1 MLGLNIFLCI
11 FAIKYY
17 DMSKQVLT
25 SEQMEEL
32 GKMGVDLRSASCY
45 MRPNTDTQV
54 HWGKCTEP
62 YSVPLFTIDDV
73 LSMLPEKIEH
83 PTDDYYLNLQ
93 RSYGYWSAS
102 YSAYVKNGVVDLTYM
117 EDHELIDALYNLL
130 LWYLDF
136 KKGDKNS
143 DALW

>member
-1 MLGLNIFLCI
+1 
-11 FAIKYY
+11 
-17 DMSKQVLT
+17 MSKQVLT

-32 GKMGVDLRSASCY
+32 GKMGADWGSASCY
-45 MRPNTDTQV
+45 MRLKTDKQV

-62 YSVPLFTIDDV
+62 YSVPLFTIDDI
-73 LSMLPEKIEH
+73 LSMLPEKIEY

-117 EDHELIDALYNLL
+117 EDHELIDALYELL

-136 KKGDKNS
+136 KKGDKNA